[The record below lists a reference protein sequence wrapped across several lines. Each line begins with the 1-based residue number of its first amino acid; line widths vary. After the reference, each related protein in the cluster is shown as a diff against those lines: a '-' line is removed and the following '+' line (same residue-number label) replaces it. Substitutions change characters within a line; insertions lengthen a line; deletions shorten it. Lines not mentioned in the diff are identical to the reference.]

1 MKRTYIDYLKDM
13 LENANRG
20 ILFSLGMDYQTF
32 IKDEKSIYAVIRAV
46 EIIGEATRNIP
57 EEIRAK
63 YPEIPWRDV
72 SNMRNKLV
80 HRYFGIDFEII
91 WKTIQEDLPFLISS
105 LEDIIKR
112 ETNSSN
118 Q

>member
-20 ILFSLGMDYQTF
+20 IFFAQGMDYKTF
-32 IKDEKSIYAVIRAV
+32 TKDEKSVYAVIRAV

-57 EEIRAK
+57 EEIQSK
-63 YPEIPWRDV
+63 YKNIPWRDV

-80 HRYFGIDFEII
+80 HRYFGIDVEII
-91 WKTIQEDLPFLISS
+91 WKTIQEDLPDLITA
-105 LEDIIKR
+105 LEDIIRR
-112 ETNSSN
+112 EENSSK